1 MEAKSEHVARTYS
14 PLGLSLYVVLLASW
28 QKKKEEIQ
36 FTTKTICFALLLWL
50 FLFIV
55 KLAFLVREIK
65 KKLKVSQAR
74 YAHVGTL
81 RLVKKKSSTMEA
93 KNNGRFFSPCT

>member
-28 QKKKEEIQ
+28 QKKKKEEIQ
-36 FTTKTICFALLLWL
+36 FTTTTICFALLLWL

-55 KLAFLVREIK
+55 KLAFLVREK
-65 KKLKVSQAR
+65 K
-74 YAHVGTL
+74 
-81 RLVKKKSSTMEA
+81 
-93 KNNGRFFSPCT
+93 N

>member
-28 QKKKEEIQ
+28 QKKKKEEEIQ

-55 KLAFLVREIK
+55 KLAFLVREK
-65 KKLKVSQAR
+65 K
-74 YAHVGTL
+74 
-81 RLVKKKSSTMEA
+81 
-93 KNNGRFFSPCT
+93 N

>member
-28 QKKKEEIQ
+28 QKKKKRRNTVYNEDYLFRFIIVVV
-36 FTTKTICFALLLWL
+36 FVYSKTGISGE
-50 FLFIV
+50 
-55 KLAFLVREIK
+55 RK

-81 RLVKKKSSTMEA
+81 RLVKKKPSTMEA